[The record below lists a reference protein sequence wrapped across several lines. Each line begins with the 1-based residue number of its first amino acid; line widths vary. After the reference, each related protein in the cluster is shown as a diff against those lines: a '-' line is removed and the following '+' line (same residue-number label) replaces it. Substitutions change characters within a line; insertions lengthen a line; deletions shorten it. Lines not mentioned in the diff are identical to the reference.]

1 MSIARRWVALFG
13 SLAWQTL
20 SAQPQPASDF
30 PADLPVPPPDA
41 ATASAEPGLGEL
53 PDYVTIDNF
62 GKGPISG
69 DLSTGVRFEGP
80 GVKVTGD
87 NGLEIFA
94 DSMLWDP
101 VAKTLVFDGNVSVY
115 RTQGLQRG
123 HRAVYHYER
132 KHLDTTGLRALMDP
146 ILLESGTFEMSE
158 SDGRS
163 VYTGYNAGVT
173 THDEQNPNFWVRAK
187 KIVVFPEEKVVFHN
201 LTVRAGDTPVF
212 WFPYLSQP
220 LKADLGYRF
229 VPGARSN
236 WGPFLLNTYGVMLG
250 GERDPQTGEHHDA
263 WLLSRWRFD
272 ILTARGIGTGLDLV
286 DTRAT
291 DRELNS
297 GLSLYYL
304 NDLDPQK
311 SRSGIPRGMVNEDR
325 YRIQL
330 KRRDEPDWAAS
341 GEWRVDT
348 NLNFLSDEH
357 FLGDFDTQRYST
369 DPQPDNTI
377 ALYRRDDRSLF
388 SVLGR
393 LRLNKFYQADTRLP
407 EMTFDQSRGRFFGM
421 PWMHEGTTSLGWIG
435 EEAPDVTQRSV
446 INPLMNLKTSDAEA
460 ARLINQ
466 LNGYQRRLAESL
478 VALPLGDPNREAIRT
493 QLADSQYAR
502 FRSYHQWSAPVTVM
516 DVLHLA
522 PEVGAGYSNYFAMDG
537 PEDNLDRTHIHAGIE
552 ASLKFSKDSADKRN
566 HGLGLD
572 GLRHV
577 VQPYSRWS
585 WVTTDDFEPG
595 NPGIDSLTPTTRPR
609 PLDPMRFT
617 AVDEMNSWNVVR
629 LGTRNRWI
637 TRRDQGSHEWLFLDT
652 YVDAFIDDPEEAR
665 DYSGLYND
673 LRWQPVPWISF
684 GLESQL
690 PISGDSADFSEWRN
704 WIRFMPDDTW
714 TFSLGYNHLSGHPL
728 FVDSNRLQLQIYKH
742 LNEDWG
748 IGTRHTF
755 EMDDG
760 VMEEQRYT
768 LHRDLGNWV
777 AAMGMSARDNRFEE
791 EYGVVFTLTL
801 KDFPSVSLPFDIDAP

>member
-1 MSIARRWVALFG
+1 MSIARRWVVLLG
-13 SLAWQTL
+13 WLAWQAL
-20 SAQPQPASDF
+20 AAQPPAG
-30 PADLPVPPPDA
+30 ADAAMVQAVPPPDA
-41 ATASAEPGLGEL
+41 AASPAEPGLGEL
-53 PDYVTIDNF
+53 PDFVTIDNF
-62 GKGPISG
+62 GKGAISG
-69 DLSTGVRFEGP
+69 DLTTGVRFEGP

-94 DSMLWDP
+94 NSMLWDP
-101 VAKTLVFDGNVSVY
+101 AQKTLTFDGNVSVY
-115 RTQGLQRG
+115 RPQGLQRG
-123 HRAVYHYER
+123 QRAVYFYER

-146 ILLESGTFEMSE
+146 ILLESGTFEMSDH
-158 SDGRS
+158 DGRA

-173 THDEQNPNFWVRAK
+173 THDEQNPDFWVRAK
-187 KIVVFPEEKVVFHN
+187 KIVVFPDEKVVFHN

-236 WGPFLLNTYGVMLG
+236 WGPFLLNTYGIMLG
-250 GERDPQTGEHHDA
+250 GQRDPDTGENRDA

-272 ILTARGIGTGLDLV
+272 VLAARGIGTGVDLV
-286 DTRAT
+286 DTRKA

-311 SRSGIPRGMVNEDR
+311 SRSSIPRGVVNEDR

-330 KRRDEPDWAAS
+330 KRRDEPGWGSSDA
-341 GEWRVDT
+341 WRIDT
-348 NLNFLSDEH
+348 NLTFLSDEH
-357 FLGDFDTQRYST
+357 FLGDFDPRRYST
-369 DPQPDNTI
+369 DPEPDNTLGI
-377 ALYRRDDRSLF
+377 YRRDDRSLL
-388 SVLGR
+388 SILGR
-393 LRLNKFYQADTRLP
+393 LRINDFYHADTRLP
-407 EMTFDQSRGRFFGM
+407 EITYDQSRGNFFGL
-421 PWMHEGTTSLGWIG
+421 PVMHEGTTSAGWIG
-435 EEAPDVTQRSV
+435 EQAPDVTQRSV
-446 INPLMNLKTSDAEA
+446 INPLMNLTSGDPNATE
-460 ARLINQ
+460 LINQ
-466 LNGYQRRLAESL
+466 LDGYQRRLAESL
-478 VALPLGDPNREAIRT
+478 VALPLGDPRREAIRT

-502 FRSYHQWSAPVTVM
+502 FRTYHQWSAPVTVM
-516 DVLHLA
+516 DVVHLA
-522 PEVGAGYSNYFAMDG
+522 PEAGAGYSNYFAIDG
-537 PEDNLDRTHIHAGIE
+537 QDDDLDRSHVHVGME
-552 ASLKFSKDSADKRN
+552 ASLKFSKDGPTRN

-572 GLRHV
+572 GIRHV

-595 NPGIDSLTPTTRPR
+595 DPGVDRLSPTTRPR

-617 AVDEMNSWNVVR
+617 AVDEMNSWNVLR
-629 LGTRNRWI
+629 FGTRNRWI
-637 TRRDQGSHEWLFLDT
+637 TRRDQRSHEWLYLDT
-652 YVDAFIDDPEEAR
+652 YIDAFLDDPEEAR

-704 WIRFMPDDTW
+704 YLRFMPDETW
-714 TFSLGYNHLSGHPL
+714 TISLGYNHLSGHPL
-728 FVDSNRLQLQIYKH
+728 FVDSNRLHLQLYKH

-748 IGTRHTF
+748 VDTRHTF

-777 AAMGMSARDNRFEE
+777 AAMGVSARDNRFEE
-791 EYGVVFTLTL
+791 EYGLVFTLTL